1 MPTMHRLSCF
11 RDDIIFFIYMY
22 QRYIYPVDATRHLV
36 DEDGDEAEG
45 EIGNEDEAEGD
56 NEEHPHEE

>member
-1 MPTMHRLSCF
+1 
-11 RDDIIFFIYMY
+11 MY

-45 EIGNEDEAEGD
+45 KIGNEDEAEGD